1 MSSDRASTD
10 ALRQSVVEQLMRLVG
25 LPDDETAAREADE
38 TLLVLDTRLREEA
51 TLSADSIAA

>member
-1 MSSDRASTD
+1 MSTD

-38 TLLVLDTRLREEA
+38 TLMALDARLHEEA
-51 TLSADSIAA
+51 TLSAGPLAA